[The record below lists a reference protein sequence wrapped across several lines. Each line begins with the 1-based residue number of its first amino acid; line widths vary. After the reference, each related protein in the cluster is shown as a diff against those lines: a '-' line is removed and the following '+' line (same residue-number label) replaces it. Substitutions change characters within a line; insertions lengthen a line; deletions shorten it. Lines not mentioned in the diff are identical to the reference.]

1 MDSQSFIKNR
11 SLRRNIHAYWI
22 LIAVVLLLMGYYSTI
37 KISELVSKSGSIN
50 EQSALASNL
59 ESTLSVEESEYK
71 ELLVSKKDLY
81 DKLDSEI
88 INVLPKGENYTNLT
102 RELDAFFLALSKSNN
117 PIFVSNLQYG
127 GARVDESGKFSV
139 LPITLTIESSKDNF
153 LSFLD
158 YIENSGNLTSK
169 VRLMDVQSIRIN
181 FQKEQE
187 EGKSTE
193 SVSLNVNLNAYFQT
207 DSTGKP
213 LDGEQIAS

>member
-37 KISELVSKSGSIN
+37 KISELVSKSSSIN

-158 YIENSGNLTSK
+158 YIESSGNLTSK

>member
-37 KISELVSKSGSIN
+37 KISELVSKSSSIN

-158 YIENSGNLTSK
+158 YIESSGNLTSK

-181 FQKEQE
+181 FQKQQE